1 MEIGSGGSEENAHI
15 AVFGGCP
22 KMAADENARIIVN
35 PSAAGTD
42 WEDFG
47 VAGSAYIVVNR
58 APQCTEWKESAPQA
72 QIGSGGRRRRMTGE
86 AGHLSCRVKS
96 YFELRHLSCKGIARG
111 GASLY
116 IKLKYKK
123 II

>member
-42 WEDFG
+42 WEDFDVPG
-47 VAGSAYIVVNR
+47 NAYIVVNR
-58 APQCTEWKESAPQA
+58 APQA
-72 QIGSGGRRRRMTGE
+72 QNGRAGRRRHKLGVE
-86 AGHLSCRVKS
+86 GAAG
-96 YFELRHLSCKGIARG
+96 A
-111 GASLY
+111 
-116 IKLKYKK
+116 
-123 II
+123 